1 MRCCSPCCIVPMTFL
16 FPFLPVSQCFS
27 RPFQSPA
34 KTPGCQGLSP
44 STCRFQGEREGGCGD
59 VGNEVRKPSRKT
71 SVLLVCYGAT
81 EQLQTMPPSATSHP
95 FLSCLLI
102 SV

>member
-1 MRCCSPCCIVPMTFL
+1 MLQSLLYCARDLSI
-16 FPFLPVSQCFS
+16 PFSSSLSASLKALPVSSQHTWAS
-27 RPFQSPA
+27 GS
-34 KTPGCQGLSP
+34 SP

-81 EQLQTMPPSATSHP
+81 EQLQAMPPSATSHP